1 MENVNRRF
9 DMKAP
14 LHLSV
19 VLPLVLSLAF
29 LSRNVVAQSVSSTDS
44 RTQLLAVTSE
54 PGQQRQS
61 QEQKGSSEQG
71 MTLDELQQIALA
83 NNPTLGQAKAGVRAA
98 QGLTRQAGL
107 WPNPTVG
114 YVGEEIRGGSFG
126 GGQQGVF
133 VQQDVILGGKLGL
146 NRKIRAEEGKQ
157 AEAEVEEQRLRVE
170 NGVRVAFYESLAAQQ
185 VVDMRKKLNDLAQD
199 AVETTKQLFNV
210 GQADQP
216 DVLQAQVEADEADV
230 AVLTSQ
236 HEQERAWRVLAAVV
250 GKPQLPLTKLVGDLE
265 DLPAIDPDQM
275 LQTILMN
282 SPAVKIAQL
291 GAERAAIEATRSRR
305 EIVPDLSLRAGY
317 VNNLEQLGSVPPK
330 AVGSEGF
337 AEVGLNLRL
346 FNRNQGNIQAAKANE
361 EHATL
366 EVQRVELVLRQLAA
380 PILQDYAS
388 SHAVA
393 DRYKT
398 RTLPNARQAYQLYL
412 QKYREGGAAYP
423 QVLIAQRTL
432 FQLEANYIT
441 MLENA
446 WINATALQGLLLTDG
461 LDLPAGPGELDRP
474 VREINLPVSE
484 NPGGRP

>member
-1 MENVNRRF
+1 
-9 DMKAP
+9 MKVPP
-14 LHLSV
+14 LLNV
-19 VLPLVLSLAF
+19 VLPLVFSLAF
-29 LSRNVVAQSVSSTDS
+29 LSREVFAQSVPTTDS
-44 RTQLLAVTSE
+44 RMPLVAVTSE
-54 PGQQRQS
+54 QEQQRQA

-157 AEAEVEEQRLRVE
+157 AEAEVEEQRLRIE

-185 VVDMRKKLNDLAQD
+185 MVDMRKKLNDLAQD

-216 DVLQAQVEADEADV
+216 DVLQAEVEADEADV
-230 AVLTSQ
+230 AVVTSQ
-236 HEQERAWRVLAAVV
+236 QEQERAWRVLAAVV

-265 DLPAIDPDQM
+265 GLPAIDPDQM

-291 GAERAAIEATRSRR
+291 GAERAAIEVTRSRR
-305 EIVPDLSLRAGY
+305 EIVPDLSLRTGY
-317 VNNLEQLGSVPPK
+317 LNSLEQLGSVPPK

-366 EVQRVELVLRQLAA
+366 EVQRVALVLRQLAA
-380 PILQDYAS
+380 PILQNYAS
-388 SHAVA
+388 SRAVA

-412 QKYREGGAAYP
+412 QKYREGAAAYP
-423 QVLIAQRTL
+423 QVLIAQKTL
-432 FQLEANYIT
+432 FQIEVNYIT

-446 WINATALQGLLLTDG
+446 WINATALRGLLLTDG